1 MNVNNSFQ
9 VNQALQQLQEVASQA
24 RNEPVQGQGEAP
36 GADFTTM
43 MREAIENVNGM
54 QQTSKGMADAV
65 ARGEDMNLTEVMVA
79 QQKSRVSFEALK
91 ETRNRLLE
99 AYQEISNMQV

>member
-9 VNQALQQLQEVASQA
+9 VNQALQQLQEVAAQT
-24 RNEPVQGQGEAP
+24 RNEPTPGQGQAP
-36 GADFTTM
+36 GADFTAM

-54 QQTSKGMADAV
+54 QQTSTAMTDAV
-65 ARGEDMNLTEVMVA
+65 ARGEDVNLTEVMIA
-79 QQKSRVSFEALK
+79 QQKSRVAFEALK

-99 AYQEISNMQV
+99 AYQEVSNMQV